1 MYKAHTM
8 ELYILGVLVELN
20 YVQHLLTLTSVVK
33 TYHESKC
40 NNTYY

>member
-8 ELYILGVLVELN
+8 KLYILGVLVELN
-20 YVQHLLTLTSVVK
+20 YVQHFLILMSVVM

-40 NNTYY
+40 NNAYY